1 VAISVKGLTKSYGSF
16 EAVRGIDFEVRR
28 GEVLAL
34 LGPNGAGKT
43 TCVEILEGYRRRDRG
58 QVSVLGVDP
67 ERRDRGL
74 RAKVGIVLQECAVDP
89 YLTVTEAVTQ
99 RAGLYPSPR
108 PVGEVIELV
117 GLDDKAKARVKVLS
131 GGQQRRLDLG
141 LALVGNPELI
151 FLDEPT
157 TGFDPSARRE
167 AWDVVRGLCAEG
179 RTVVL
184 TTHYMDE
191 AQELA
196 DTVTVIAA
204 GRVVA
209 SGSPDTLGGRDHGQT
224 QVRFGLPDGLS
235 LGDLPLPGG
244 VNPRVRAGFVEFS
257 IAEPTEALH
266 ALTAWAIGRG
276 EVLSG
281 LAVNRPSLEDVY
293 LELTGNAGQ
302 PDGASA
308 QPDGASAQPDGG
320 PAQPDG
326 AWAQPAP
333 RPTRGSDRGGPTS

>member
-1 VAISVKGLTKSYGSF
+1 MARSEAAERGADPSRVRSRSGDIAISVKGLTKSYGSF
-16 EAVRGIDFEVRR
+16 VALRGIDFEVRR

-43 TCVEILEGYRRRDRG
+43 TSVEILEGYRRRDAG

-67 ERRDRGL
+67 ERRDRSL
-74 RAKVGIVLQECAVDP
+74 RAKVGIVLQECGVDP
-89 YLTVTEAVTQ
+89 YLTVSEVVTQ

-108 PVGEVIELV
+108 RVGEVIDLV
-117 GLDDKAKARVKVLS
+117 GLGAKAKARVKNLS

-204 GRVVA
+204 GQVVA
-209 SGSPDTLGGRDHGQT
+209 SGSPDTLGGRDRGET
-224 QVRFGLPDGLS
+224 TVRFMLPGGTS
-235 LGDLPLPGG
+235 LGDLPLP
-244 VNPRVRAGFVEFS
+244 AGLVPEMRGAFVELH
-257 IAEPTEALH
+257 ITEPTAVLH
-266 ALTAWAIGRG
+266 ALTAWAMGRG

-281 LAVNRPSLEDVY
+281 LVVNRPSLEDVY
-293 LELTGNAGQ
+293 LELTGGARTG
-302 PDGASA
+302 GAS
-308 QPDGASAQPDGG
+308 PGGGGTGA
-320 PAQPDG
+320 
-326 AWAQPAP
+326 
-333 RPTRGSDRGGPTS
+333 TTS

>member
-1 VAISVKGLTKSYGSF
+1 MVTGDTGDRRDIAISVRGLTKSYGHTQ
-16 EAVRGIDFEVRR
+16 AVKGIDFEVRR

-43 TCVEILEGYRRRDRG
+43 TSVEILEGYRKRDG
-58 QVSVLGVDP
+58 GEVSVLGMDP
-67 ERRDRGL
+67 ARRDRSL
-74 RAKVGIVLQECAVDP
+74 RSKVGIVLQECAVDP
-89 YLTVTEAVTQ
+89 YLTVSEAVAQ

-108 PVGEVIELV
+108 PVGEVVELV
-117 GLDDKAKARVKVLS
+117 GLSEKARARVKNLS

-167 AWDVVRGLCAEG
+167 AWEVVRGLCAEG

-209 SGSPDTLGGRDHGQT
+209 SGSPDTLGGRDHGET
-224 QVRFGLPDGLS
+224 TIRFILPVGAVV
-235 LGDLPLPGG
+235 GDLPLPTEVTPVVKGE
-244 VNPRVRAGFVEFS
+244 FVEFH
-257 IAEPTEALH
+257 IAEPTAVLH
-266 ALTAWAIGRG
+266 SLTEWAIQRG
-276 EVLSG
+276 ELLEG
-281 LAVNRPSLEDVY
+281 LAVNRPTLEDVY
-293 LELTGNAGQ
+293 LSLTGEA
-302 PDGASA
+302 AS
-308 QPDGASAQPDGG
+308 
-320 PAQPDG
+320 
-326 AWAQPAP
+326 
-333 RPTRGSDRGGPTS
+333 

>member
-1 VAISVKGLTKSYGSF
+1 MPGSDIAISVRGLTKSYGSF
-16 EAVRGIDFEVRR
+16 QAVRGIDFEVRR

-43 TCVEILEGYRRRDRG
+43 TSVEILEGYRKRDG
-58 QVSVLGVDP
+58 GEVSVLGLDP
-67 ERRDRGL
+67 ERRDRSL

-89 YLTVTEAVTQ
+89 YLTVAEAMTQ
-99 RAGLYPSPR
+99 RAGLYPTPR

-117 GLDDKAKARVKVLS
+117 GLDAKATARIKTLS

-191 AQELA
+191 AQALA

-209 SGSPDTLGGRDHGQT
+209 SGSPDTLGGRDHGET
-224 QVRFGLPDGLS
+224 TVRFVLPAGVTVA
-235 LGDLPLPGG
+235 DLPLPSG
-244 VNPRVRAGFVEFS
+244 VVPERRGEFVEFH
-257 IAEPTEALH
+257 IGEPTAMLH
-266 ALTAWAIGRG
+266 DLTEWAMQRG
-276 EVLSG
+276 EVLTG

-293 LELTGNAGQ
+293 LSLTGE
-302 PDGASA
+302 PPS
-308 QPDGASAQPDGG
+308 
-320 PAQPDG
+320 
-326 AWAQPAP
+326 
-333 RPTRGSDRGGPTS
+333 

>member
-1 VAISVKGLTKSYGSF
+1 VVTGDTGDRRDIAISVRGLTKSYGHTQ
-16 EAVRGIDFEVRR
+16 AVKGIDFEVRR

-43 TCVEILEGYRRRDRG
+43 TSVEILEGYRKRDG
-58 QVSVLGVDP
+58 GEVSVLGMDP
-67 ERRDRGL
+67 ARRDRSL
-74 RAKVGIVLQECAVDP
+74 RSKVGIVLQECAVDP
-89 YLTVTEAVTQ
+89 YLTVSEAVAQ

-108 PVGEVIELV
+108 PVGEVVELV
-117 GLDDKAKARVKVLS
+117 GLSEKARARVKNLS

-167 AWDVVRGLCAEG
+167 AWEVVRGLCAEG

-209 SGSPDTLGGRDHGQT
+209 SGSPDTLGGRDHGET
-224 QVRFGLPDGLS
+224 TIRFILPVGAVV
-235 LGDLPLPGG
+235 GDLPLPTEVTPVVKGE
-244 VNPRVRAGFVEFS
+244 FVEFH
-257 IAEPTEALH
+257 IAEPTAVLH
-266 ALTAWAIGRG
+266 SLTEWAIQRG
-276 EVLSG
+276 ELLEG
-281 LAVNRPSLEDVY
+281 LAVNRPTLEDVY
-293 LELTGNAGQ
+293 LSLTGEA
-302 PDGASA
+302 AS
-308 QPDGASAQPDGG
+308 
-320 PAQPDG
+320 
-326 AWAQPAP
+326 
-333 RPTRGSDRGGPTS
+333 

>member
-1 VAISVKGLTKSYGSF
+1 MPDRARDPDLVIAVEGLTKSYGSF
-16 EAVRGIDFEVRR
+16 AAVGGIDFEVRR

-43 TCVEILEGYRRRDRG
+43 TSVEILEGYRRRDAGR
-58 QVSVLGVDP
+58 VSVLGVDP
-67 ERRDRGL
+67 EGRPRSL

-99 RAGLYPSPR
+99 RADLYPSPR
-108 PVGEVIELV
+108 PVGEVVELV
-117 GLDDKAKARVKVLS
+117 GLEEKARSRVKTLS

-141 LALVGNPELI
+141 LALVGDPELI

-191 AQELA
+191 AQALA
-196 DTVTVIAA
+196 DTVVVIAA

-209 SGSPDTLGGRDHGQT
+209 SGSPDTLGGRDHGET
-224 QVRFGLPDGLS
+224 TVRFVLPAGCGV
-235 LGDLPLPGG
+235 GDLPLP
-244 VNPRVRAGFVEFS
+244 AGLAPVERGEFVEFR
-257 IAEPTEALH
+257 IAEPTAVLH
-266 ALTAWAIGRG
+266 ALTGWAVSRG
-276 EVLSG
+276 GPLEG
-281 LAVNRPSLEDVY
+281 LAVNRPTLEDVY
-293 LELTGNAGQ
+293 LALTG
-302 PDGASA
+302 
-308 QPDGASAQPDGG
+308 GG
-320 PAQPDG
+320 KGP
-326 AWAQPAP
+326 
-333 RPTRGSDRGGPTS
+333 GSGSE